1 MNFAWCLGRKDILI
15 ILLNEIVKEKKHP
28 VYKKFNSVNC
38 VTRTLDRCA
47 PHRKDG
53 LVHQPNQSKISGD
66 AESFVDFFTYLRP
79 R

>member
-15 ILLNEIVKEKKHP
+15 TPLKELVKEKHP

-47 PHRKDG
+47 PHPRDG
-53 LVHQPNQSKISGD
+53 LVHQPYQSKISGD
-66 AESFVDFFTYLRP
+66 AERFVDFFT
-79 R
+79 